1 MVFMNARLCSFL
13 GVSMTNRVLPWVAT
27 LLFNSLAFLPLA
39 MLQSMGQAAGWIAW
53 IVPGSFKRLS
63 NANFA
68 HAFPNASPQMLRGAM
83 LSVGQMF
90 LEMPYWWVRRND
102 HALNQTV
109 AEADWHLFEEALNQ
123 GNGVILLSPH
133 MGCFELLGPVYSSR
147 HQSTVLFRPPR
158 MIWLRE
164 WIVAM
169 RTRQKLKMAPANQT
183 GVRSLVRAL
192 RKGQT
197 VGILPDQVPVLG
209 EGVWAPFFGRP
220 AYTMTLVQRL
230 QTLTSAKIF
239 VLGVERLGIAKGYRM
254 HIAPMQETLSLNPT
268 EAATQV
274 NLALEAMIRIAPAQ
288 YLWGYNR
295 YKQPV
300 V

>member
-1 MVFMNARLCSFL
+1 MS
-13 GVSMTNRVLPWVAT
+13 NRVMPLVAT
-27 LLFNSLAFLPLA
+27 CIFKSLAVLPLFV
-39 MLQSMGQAAGWIAW
+39 LQTVGTGLGWIAW
-53 IVPGSFKRLS
+53 LVPGPFKRLS
-63 NANFA
+63 NENFLN
-68 HAFPNASPQMLRGAM
+68 AFPDASPKMLRGAM

-90 LEMPYWWVRRND
+90 LEMPYWWVRRD
-102 HALNQTV
+102 DRALNRTV
-109 AEADWHLFEEALNQ
+109 AHAEWHLFEQALEK
-123 GNGVILLSPH
+123 GKGVILLSPH

-147 HQSTVLFRPPR
+147 HNSTVLFRPPR
-158 MIWLRE
+158 MAWLRD
-164 WIVAM
+164 WIVNM

-183 GVRSLVRAL
+183 GVRSLVRTL
-192 RKGQT
+192 LKGQT

-230 QTLTSAKIF
+230 QSLTGAKIF

-254 HIAPMQETLSLNPT
+254 HINPMDEPLSEDPV
-268 EAATQV
+268 EAATQI
-274 NLALEAMIRIAPAQ
+274 NSAMEAMIRLAPEQ

-300 V
+300 A

>member
-1 MVFMNARLCSFL
+1 MS
-13 GVSMTNRVLPWVAT
+13 NRVMPLVAT
-27 LLFNSLAFLPLA
+27 CIFKSLAVLPLFV
-39 MLQSMGQAAGWIAW
+39 LQTVGTGLGWIAW
-53 IVPGSFKRLS
+53 LVPGPFKRLS
-63 NANFA
+63 NENFLN
-68 HAFPNASPQMLRGAM
+68 AFPDASPKMLRGAM

-90 LEMPYWWVRRND
+90 LEMPYWWVRRD
-102 HALNQTV
+102 DRALNRTV
-109 AEADWHLFEEALNQ
+109 APAEWHLFELALEK
-123 GNGVILLSPH
+123 GKGVILLSPH

-147 HQSTVLFRPPR
+147 HNSTVLFRPPR
-158 MIWLRE
+158 MAWLRD
-164 WIVAM
+164 WIVNM

-183 GVRSLVRAL
+183 GVRSLVRTL
-192 RKGQT
+192 LKGQT

-230 QTLTSAKIF
+230 QSLTGAKIF

-254 HIAPMQETLSLNPT
+254 HINPMDEPLSEDPV
-268 EAATQV
+268 EAATQI
-274 NLALEAMIRIAPAQ
+274 NSAMEAMIRLAPEQ

-300 V
+300 A

>member
-1 MVFMNARLCSFL
+1 MS
-13 GVSMTNRVLPWVAT
+13 NRVMPWVAT
-27 LLFNSLAFLPLA
+27 CIFRSLAFFPLFV
-39 MLQSMGQAAGWIAW
+39 LQILGTGLGWIAW
-53 IVPGSFKRLS
+53 LVPGPFKRLS
-63 NANFA
+63 NENFLN
-68 HAFPNASPQMLRGAM
+68 AFPAASPKMLRGAM

-90 LEMPYWWVRRND
+90 LEMPYWWVRRD
-102 HALNQTV
+102 DRALNRTV
-109 AEADWHLFEEALNQ
+109 APAAWHLFEPALEQ
-123 GNGVILLSPH
+123 GKGVILLSPH

-147 HQSTVLFRPPR
+147 HNSTVLFRPPR
-158 MIWLRE
+158 MAWLRA
-164 WIVAM
+164 WIVTM

-183 GVRSLVRAL
+183 GVRSLVRTL
-192 RKGQT
+192 LKGQT

-230 QTLTSAKIF
+230 QSLTGAKIF

-254 HIAPMQETLSLNPT
+254 HISPMEEPLSEDPVA
-268 EAATQV
+268 AATQINV
-274 NLALEAMIRIAPAQ
+274 AMEAMIRKAPEQ

-300 V
+300 T

>member
-1 MVFMNARLCSFL
+1 MS
-13 GVSMTNRVLPWVAT
+13 NRALPWLAT
-27 LLFNSLAFLPLA
+27 CIFKSLAFLPLYV
-39 MLQSMGQAAGWIAW
+39 LQSMGKALGWLAW
-53 IVPGSFKRLS
+53 LIPGSFKRLS
-63 NANFA
+63 NTNFLN
-68 HAFPNASPQMLRGAM
+68 AFPEATPQMLRAAM

-102 HALNQTV
+102 RALNRTV
-109 AEADWHLFEEALNQ
+109 APADWQLFEAALAK
-123 GNGVILLSPH
+123 GKGVILLSPH
-133 MGCFELLGPVYSSR
+133 MGCFELLGPIYSSR
-147 HQSTVLFRPPR
+147 HPSTVLFRPPR
-158 MIWLRE
+158 MPWLRE

-183 GVRSLVRAL
+183 GVRSLVRTL
-192 RKGQT
+192 LKGQT
-197 VGILPDQVPVLG
+197 VGILPDQVPIMG

-230 QTLTSAKIF
+230 QSLTGAKIF

-254 HIAPMQETLSLNPT
+254 HIDPMDEPLSEDPVL
-268 EAATQV
+268 AATQI
-274 NLALEAMIRIAPAQ
+274 NSAMEAMIQKAPTQ

-300 V
+300 A

>member
-1 MVFMNARLCSFL
+1 MS
-13 GVSMTNRVLPWVAT
+13 NRVMPLVAT
-27 LLFNSLAFLPLA
+27 CIFKSLAVLPLFV
-39 MLQSMGQAAGWIAW
+39 LQTVGTGLGWIAW
-53 IVPGSFKRLS
+53 LVPGPFKRLS
-63 NANFA
+63 NENFLN
-68 HAFPNASPQMLRGAM
+68 AFPDASPKMLRGAM

-90 LEMPYWWVRRND
+90 LEMPYWWVRRD
-102 HALNQTV
+102 DRALNRTV
-109 AEADWHLFEEALNQ
+109 APAEWHLFEQALEK
-123 GNGVILLSPH
+123 GKGVILLSPH

-147 HQSTVLFRPPR
+147 HNSTVLFRPPR
-158 MIWLRE
+158 MAWLRD
-164 WIVAM
+164 WIVNM

-183 GVRSLVRAL
+183 GVRSLVRTL
-192 RKGQT
+192 LKGQT

-230 QTLTSAKIF
+230 QSLTGAKIF

-254 HIAPMQETLSLNPT
+254 HINLMDEPLSEDPV
-268 EAATQV
+268 EAATQI
-274 NLALEAMIRIAPAQ
+274 NSAMEAMIRLAPEQ

-300 V
+300 A

>member
-1 MVFMNARLCSFL
+1 MS
-13 GVSMTNRVLPWVAT
+13 NRVMPLVAT
-27 LLFNSLAFLPLA
+27 CIFKSLAVLPLFV
-39 MLQSMGQAAGWIAW
+39 LQTVGTGLGWIAW
-53 IVPGSFKRLS
+53 LVPGPFKRLS
-63 NANFA
+63 NENFLN
-68 HAFPNASPQMLRGAM
+68 AFPDASPKMLRGAM

-90 LEMPYWWVRRND
+90 LEMPYWWVRRD
-102 HALNQTV
+102 DRALNRTV
-109 AEADWHLFEEALNQ
+109 APAEWHLFEQALEK
-123 GNGVILLSPH
+123 GKGVILLSPH

-147 HQSTVLFRPPR
+147 HNSTVLFRPPR
-158 MIWLRE
+158 MAWLRD
-164 WIVAM
+164 WIVNM

-183 GVRSLVRAL
+183 GVRSLVRTL
-192 RKGQT
+192 LKGQT

-230 QTLTSAKIF
+230 QSLTGAKIF

-254 HIAPMQETLSLNPT
+254 HINPMDEPLSEDPV
-268 EAATQV
+268 EAATQI
-274 NLALEAMIRIAPAQ
+274 NSAMEAMIRLAPEQ

-300 V
+300 A

>member
-1 MVFMNARLCSFL
+1 MS
-13 GVSMTNRVLPWVAT
+13 NRVLPLVAT
-27 LLFNSLAFLPLA
+27 CIFISLAVLPLFV
-39 MLQSMGQAAGWIAW
+39 LQTVGTGLGWIAW
-53 IVPGSFKRLS
+53 LVPGPLKRLS
-63 NANFA
+63 NENFLN
-68 HAFPNASPQMLRGAM
+68 AFPDASPKMLRGAM

-90 LEMPYWWVRRND
+90 LEMPYWWVRRD
-102 HALNQTV
+102 DRALNRTV
-109 AEADWHLFEEALNQ
+109 APAEWHLFEQALEK
-123 GNGVILLSPH
+123 GKGVILLSPH

-147 HQSTVLFRPPR
+147 HNSTVLFRPPR
-158 MIWLRE
+158 MAWLRD
-164 WIVAM
+164 WIVNM

-183 GVRSLVRAL
+183 GVRSLVRTL
-192 RKGQT
+192 LKGQT

-230 QTLTSAKIF
+230 QSLTGAKIF

-254 HIAPMQETLSLNPT
+254 HINLMDEPLSEDPV
-268 EAATQV
+268 EAATQI
-274 NLALEAMIRIAPAQ
+274 NSAMEAMIRLAPEQ

-300 V
+300 A

>member
-1 MVFMNARLCSFL
+1 MPLVATCIFKSLA
-13 GVSMTNRVLPWVAT
+13 VLP
-27 LLFNSLAFLPLA
+27 LFV
-39 MLQSMGQAAGWIAW
+39 LQTVGTGLGWIAW
-53 IVPGSFKRLS
+53 LVPGPFKRLS
-63 NANFA
+63 NENFLN
-68 HAFPNASPQMLRGAM
+68 AFPDASPKMLRGAM

-90 LEMPYWWVRRND
+90 LEMPYWWVRRD
-102 HALNQTV
+102 DRALNRTV
-109 AEADWHLFEEALNQ
+109 APAEWHLFELALEK
-123 GNGVILLSPH
+123 GKGVILLSPH

-147 HQSTVLFRPPR
+147 HNSTVLFRPPR
-158 MIWLRE
+158 MAWLRD
-164 WIVAM
+164 WIVNM

-183 GVRSLVRAL
+183 GVRSLVRTL
-192 RKGQT
+192 LKGQT

-230 QTLTSAKIF
+230 QSLTGAKIF

-254 HIAPMQETLSLNPT
+254 HINPMDEPLSEDPV
-268 EAATQV
+268 EAATQI
-274 NLALEAMIRIAPAQ
+274 NSAMEAMIRLAPEQ

-300 V
+300 A

>member
-1 MVFMNARLCSFL
+1 MS
-13 GVSMTNRVLPWVAT
+13 NRVLPLVAT
-27 LLFNSLAFLPLA
+27 CIFKSLAVLPLFV
-39 MLQSMGQAAGWIAW
+39 LQTVGTGLGWIAW
-53 IVPGSFKRLS
+53 LAPGPFKRLS
-63 NANFA
+63 NENFLN
-68 HAFPNASPQMLRGAM
+68 AFPDASPKMLRGAM

-90 LEMPYWWVRRND
+90 LEMPYWWVRRD
-102 HALNQTV
+102 DRALNRTV
-109 AEADWHLFEEALNQ
+109 APAEWHLFEQALEK
-123 GNGVILLSPH
+123 GKGVILLSPH

-147 HQSTVLFRPPR
+147 HNSTVLFRPPR
-158 MIWLRE
+158 MAWLRD
-164 WIVAM
+164 WIVNM

-183 GVRSLVRAL
+183 GVRSLVRTL
-192 RKGQT
+192 LKGQT

-230 QTLTSAKIF
+230 QSLTGAKIF

-254 HIAPMQETLSLNPT
+254 HINPMDEPLSEDPV
-268 EAATQV
+268 EAATQI
-274 NLALEAMIRIAPAQ
+274 NSAMEAMIRLAPEQ

-300 V
+300 A